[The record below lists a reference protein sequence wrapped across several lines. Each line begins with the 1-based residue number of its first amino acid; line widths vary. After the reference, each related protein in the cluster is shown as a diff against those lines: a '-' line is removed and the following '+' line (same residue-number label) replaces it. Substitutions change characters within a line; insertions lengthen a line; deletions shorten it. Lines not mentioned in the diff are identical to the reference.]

1 MKEIVIVKAGGTNFA
16 SIEDAM
22 DRLGCKVF
30 YAHNEKDII
39 NAAKVLI
46 PGVGSINASAESIAS
61 LKDVVKNLK
70 QPVLGICLGMQML
83 FEKSQENLE
92 VGGFSV
98 INEQIVHLPN
108 DVTAPHTGW
117 NKLIFQNKQ
126 SIFAEIPSGYVY
138 FTHSYYAPFGEYT
151 QSYCEYGNYKIS
163 AIVQKENF
171 YGFQFHPERSGSYG
185 LELLKQFIQKA

>member
-22 DRLGCKVF
+22 ERLSCKVF

-39 NAAKVLI
+39 NAEKIII
-46 PGVGSINASAESIAS
+46 PGVGSMKVGAENINNI
-61 LKDVVKNLK
+61 KNIVRNLK

-83 FEKSQENLE
+83 FKKSQENVHAE
-92 VGGFSV
+92 SFGI
-98 INEQIVHLPN
+98 INQQIIHLPT
-108 DVTAPHTGW
+108 DVIAPHTGW
-117 NKLIFQNKQ
+117 NKLIFQNKK

-138 FTHSYYAPFGEYT
+138 FTHSYYAPFGDYT
-151 QSYCEYGNYKIS
+151 QSYCEYGNHKIS
-163 AIVQKENF
+163 AIIQKANF
-171 YGFQFHPERSGSYG
+171 YGFQFHPERSGNYG